1 MEMKIINNEHN
12 QFEPQIVAY
21 IEDNKYSEQYGELV
35 GEVVYSQ
42 REFDRL
48 TNYLE
53 SEDKGVPELG
63 KIQQYVSGPL
73 SEAISLTNIA
83 TVGELASKLET
94 N

>member
-1 MEMKIINNEHN
+1 MFIKNNEHK
-12 QFEPQIVAY
+12 QFEPQIVVY
-21 IEDNKYSEQYGELV
+21 IEDNKYSKQYGELV

-63 KIQQYVSGPL
+63 KVQEYVTGPL
-73 SEAISLTNIA
+73 SKAINLTNIA
-83 TVGELASKLET
+83 TVGELAKKF